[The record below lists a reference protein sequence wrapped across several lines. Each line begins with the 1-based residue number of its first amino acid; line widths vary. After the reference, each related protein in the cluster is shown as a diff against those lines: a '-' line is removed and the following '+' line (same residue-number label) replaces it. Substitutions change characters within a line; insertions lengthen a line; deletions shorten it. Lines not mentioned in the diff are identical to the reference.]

1 MIFCMKVGRSNFL
14 RGASQKASIAHL
26 CSPPHPPPPHHLPPW
41 VPLHH
46 EWYQGSLLLPGR
58 YVLSLYHHLIVCF
71 AKRIIVFD
79 WFFVKKSNFPHL
91 WLAVADVT
99 MFFLVHMIVMMALC
113 PCQEH
118 YLLCYCSL
126 GLSITRM
133 VMFVVFF
140 NWEKSLW
147 SFVFDLDIMPSFE
160 FQISCDVTNNEM
172 YDLLPSCHLQICI
185 LLLYIII
192 M

>member
-1 MIFCMKVGRSNFL
+1 
-14 RGASQKASIAHL
+14 
-26 CSPPHPPPPHHLPPW
+26 
-41 VPLHH
+41 
-46 EWYQGSLLLPGR
+46 
-58 YVLSLYHHLIVCF
+58 
-71 AKRIIVFD
+71 
-79 WFFVKKSNFPHL
+79 
-91 WLAVADVT
+91 

-113 PCQEH
+113 PCIEH

-140 NWEKSLW
+140 NEKSHSEVSCLILI
-147 SFVFDLDIMPSFE
+147 SFHHSSSIF
-160 FQISCDVTNNEM
+160 SCDVTNNEM
-172 YDLLPSCHLQICI
+172 YDLLPSCCLHVCL